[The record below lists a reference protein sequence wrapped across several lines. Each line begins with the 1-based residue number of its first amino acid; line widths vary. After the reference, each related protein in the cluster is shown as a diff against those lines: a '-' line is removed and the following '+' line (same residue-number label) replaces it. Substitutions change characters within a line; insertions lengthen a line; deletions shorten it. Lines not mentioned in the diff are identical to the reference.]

1 MRFKLVLKYLFFLTI
16 TTSLVLLYGFSSTRN
31 LEKKVSIIN
40 IKFEEKNSKFL
51 TNTMVNKLLIQNDQT
66 VEKLQKSV
74 IDLYGLENQVND
86 NPYVKKSSVFLTING
101 TLNSIVKQRNP
112 IARIVTKDNSYY
124 IDEEGVKMPL
134 SAIYSARVL
143 LISGFNE
150 EESLREIVNLVTVIL
165 KDEFLKKELIGI
177 HKFENEEYQFAVR
190 SGDYKIDFGKSINI
204 DVKFKKLKAFYSK
217 VFLDKTIHQY
227 KTVNIKY
234 HNQVVCTK

>member
-143 LISGFNE
+143 LISGFTAAE
-150 EESLREIVNLVTVIL
+150 PPP
-165 KDEFLKKELIGI
+165 
-177 HKFENEEYQFAVR
+177 
-190 SGDYKIDFGKSINI
+190 
-204 DVKFKKLKAFYSK
+204 
-217 VFLDKTIHQY
+217 
-227 KTVNIKY
+227 
-234 HNQVVCTK
+234 VVP